1 MILLGRTTIIRLGLI
16 QVGYGFLISTFGGY
30 FDLFQWYA
38 MVCNNE
44 IRQILTSEECKL
56 CLKIKKQQLKNFP
69 RS

>member
-1 MILLGRTTIIRLGLI
+1 M